1 MNAFQK
7 TGIVPLNPHI
17 FADHLF
23 APAETTDRLG
33 LSVHVPAAV
42 PSSIA
47 VSSCSSEEVCVV
59 PNQSVL
65 ANASDN
71 SQSCVAQISTQDQL
85 GPSSVGTLPA
95 DRVASDEVE
104 ATPSRVGLDACTKAV
119 SPYDIAP
126 LPVDDKVGEVR
137 TKRKQTYAIVL
148 TSSPFVK
155 VLKEAAR
162 AKADK
167 EKAKTNREKAKADK
181 EKAKME
187 KAKVAK
193 DSKRKSNVRRLLFT
207 KKSEDKSG
215 KEVVKTLCKIPKP
228 KNKKNVVVD
237 AEKQYTCIFCGKCFV
252 DPPIET
258 WIQCDVCKLWG
269 HEACA
274 DVSGSQGFTC
284 DLCMDN

>member
-1 MNAFQK
+1 MTAVNAFQK

-85 GPSSVGTLPA
+85 GPSSVATLPP

-137 TKRKQTYAIVL
+137 TKRKRTSATVL
-148 TSSPFVK
+148 TSSPFVI

-187 KAKVAK
+187 KAKVTK
-193 DSKRKSNVRRLLFT
+193 DSKRKSNVRRPLFT

-215 KEVVKTLCKIPKP
+215 KEVVNTLHKIPKP
-228 KNKKNVVVD
+228 KNKK
-237 AEKQYTCIFCGKCFV
+237 
-252 DPPIET
+252 
-258 WIQCDVCKLWG
+258 
-269 HEACA
+269 
-274 DVSGSQGFTC
+274 
-284 DLCMDN
+284 M